1 MARAATALKS
11 TNVRAAKPGAN
22 PQQVKRPD
30 PTASTYRDL
39 QSAYDFFNARL
50 FEGKLPFCL
59 LTLQRHKGS
68 YGYFAP
74 GRFASRDGK
83 HNTDEVALNPSHF
96 KERTDKETLSTLVHE
111 QAHVWQA
118 HFGKPPSG
126 VYHNK
131 EWAAKMKELGL
142 YPSTTGKP
150 GGKETGRQCSHYITK
165 GGPFDVACDEFLG
178 KTGAA
183 LYVEAWN
190 EGETERK
197 KRETKN
203 ASKTKYTCPGCE
215 CNAWAKP
222 GANLIC
228 GDCSEDMEPAT

>member
-1 MARAATALKS
+1 MPVVSYEAK
-11 TNVRAAKPGAN
+11 AKPARTAKSGVN
-22 PQQVKRPD
+22 PQRPD

-39 QSAYDFFNARL
+39 QAAYHFFNKLL
-50 FEGKLPFCL
+50 FSGKLPFCL

-68 YGYFAP
+68 LGYFAP

-83 HNTDEVALNPSHF
+83 HSADEVALNPSHF
-96 KERTDKETLSTLVHE
+96 AERGDKDTLSTLVHE

-118 HFGKPPSG
+118 HFGTNKPKG
-126 VYHNK
+126 GYHNK

-142 YPSTTGKP
+142 HPSTTGKP
-150 GGKETGRQCSHYITK
+150 GGKETGRQCSHYIVE

-178 KTGAA
+178 KTGAS

-190 EGETERK
+190 EGEAERK
-197 KRETKN
+197 KREKKN
-203 ASKTKYTCPGCE
+203 ASKTKFTCSGCD

-222 GANLIC
+222 TANLTC
-228 GDCSEDMEPAT
+228 GDCDEPMEIVS